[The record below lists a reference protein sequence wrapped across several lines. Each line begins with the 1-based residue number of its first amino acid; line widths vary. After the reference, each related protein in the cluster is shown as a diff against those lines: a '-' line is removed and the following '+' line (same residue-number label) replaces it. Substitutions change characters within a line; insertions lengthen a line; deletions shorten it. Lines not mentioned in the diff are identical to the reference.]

1 MIHICNLTKT
11 YPDGT
16 KALSGINLDL
26 PTGMVGLLGP
36 NGAGKSSLMRTIV
49 GLQKADG
56 GQIKLQLPDYESS
69 AIDILEAPQAIRQ
82 TLGYLPQYFGVY
94 PNMSCVALLQ
104 HMAVLKGLSKQQQGE
119 QIPKL
124 LELTNLT
131 AFANKSVNRFS
142 GGMKQRFG
150 IAQALLGDPKVVIM
164 DEPTAGLDPE
174 ERERLHD
181 MLISISKDKLIL
193 LSTHIVEDVENLCHY
208 SALLFNGEVKAS
220 GSVADLVTTMSNK
233 IWTVPMQD
241 EQEPSV
247 IQTGNDVQILNKSFR
262 FGEPVL
268 RVFASSKPCESA
280 HLVQATLQDLY
291 FRTRTQTERDLGS
304 IDSTVLLNSETRGV
318 SS

>member
-1 MIHICNLTKT
+1 MIYISNLSKT

-16 KALSGINLDL
+16 KALRGINLDL

-49 GLQKADG
+49 GLQRADE
-56 GQIKLQLPDYESS
+56 GQIRLQLNGSESS
-69 AIDILEAPQAIRQ
+69 TIDILKSPQAIRQ

-104 HMAVLKGLSKQQQGE
+104 HMAVLKGLSKQQQVE

-124 LELTNLT
+124 LKLTNLT
-131 AFANKSVNRFS
+131 TFANKSVNRFS

-150 IAQALLGDPKVVIM
+150 IAQALLGDPRVVIM

-181 MLISISKDKLIL
+181 VLISISKDKLIL

-208 SALLFNGEVKAS
+208 SALLFNGEIKAS
-220 GSVADLVTTMSNK
+220 GSVADLVTIMSDK
-233 IWTVPMQD
+233 VWAVPMLNGR
-241 EQEPSV
+241 EPNVTYTGKSV
-247 IQTGNDVQILNKSFR
+247 QVLNKSFR

-268 RVFASSKPCESA
+268 RVFADNKPCESA
-280 HLVQATLQDLY
+280 QLVQATLQDLY
-291 FRTRTQTERDLGS
+291 FHSRAQVEHGF
-304 IDSTVLLNSETRGV
+304 DSLDATAMLNAKTRGK